1 VTVSVVLDKALD
13 KAYEGKSMQELLD
26 SPVAAI
32 AGVSDGDAKHLHDA
46 FNIKTV
52 RDLGTNKFFHLAQA
66 LVEIGDHS
74 G

>member
-1 VTVSVVLDKALD
+1 MTVSVVLDKALD

>member
-1 VTVSVVLDKALD
+1 MTVSVVLDKALTRQ
-13 KAYEGKSMQELLD
+13 YEGKSITELLD

-32 AGVSDGDAKHLHDA
+32 AGVSDGDAKHLNDA
-46 FNIKTV
+46 FRIKTV

>member
-1 VTVSVVLDKALD
+1 MTVSVVLDKALD
-13 KAYEGKSMQELLD
+13 KAYEGKNMQELLD
-26 SPVAAI
+26 SPVAAL
-32 AGVSDGDAKHLHDA
+32 AGVSDGDAVHLKEA

>member
-13 KAYEGKSMQELLD
+13 KAYEGKNMRELLD
-26 SPVAAI
+26 SPVAAL